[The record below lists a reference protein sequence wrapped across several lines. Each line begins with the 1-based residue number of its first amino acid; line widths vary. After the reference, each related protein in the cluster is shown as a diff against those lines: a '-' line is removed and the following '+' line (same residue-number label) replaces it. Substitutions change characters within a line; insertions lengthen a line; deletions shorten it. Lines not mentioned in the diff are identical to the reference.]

1 MTEAFMSDQNEIP
14 SGRRGFL
21 KGSLLA
27 GASLAASLKPAKAEA
42 SFFDIPQGLPMTQLF
57 TDETSAQFRILVD
70 PEFPVVYQ
78 ITSSDG
84 HNPLIESIARTQNPY
99 DQRDCMEHLLVTG
112 LSLKAAYTLKI
123 FENGREIDSRNFRA
137 LDTRKPNGRFALVS
151 CMMDL
156 LTPIQGYMWEAME
169 RAKPDVVFIIGD
181 ASYADVGGNGSI
193 ESNWS
198 RHVQSRR
205 ALDLY
210 YWKDL
215 IPVVATWD
223 DHDYAGD
230 NATKNHPLNG
240 QSIKVF
246 QAMFA
251 FTPRP
256 SASLGPG
263 VASLVELFGQRFYL
277 MDDRTWRD
285 EWNAPQGLH
294 WGNQQEDWLFKSLAS
309 STKPAWLL
317 NGSQYFGAYLE
328 KDSFEGRHP
337 FQFKRVLERLRSIE
351 APVVFGSGDVHF
363 SELMRIEKSLLGY
376 ETFEVT
382 SSSMHSM
389 TAPWINIRKTN
400 PRRIATTWHYNF
412 VVAQADVS
420 HAGRI
425 DFHALSVGK
434 DLAIYFD
441 QRASVVRRERR

>member
-1 MTEAFMSDQNEIP
+1 LSESNKIRG
-14 SGRRGFL
+14 GRRSFL
-21 KGSLLA
+21 KGSLIA
-27 GASLAASLKPAKAEA
+27 GAGLASSATSSKADASI
-42 SFFDIPQGLPMTQLF
+42 FNIPQGLPTLQLF

-70 PEFPVVYQ
+70 PEFPIVYQ

-84 HNPLIESIARTQNPY
+84 HPPLIESITRTQNPY

-112 LSLKAAYTLKI
+112 LSLQCKYTLKI
-123 FENGREIDSRNFRA
+123 YEEGREIDSRDFHA
-137 LDTRKPNGRFALVS
+137 LDTQKPNGRFALVS

-156 LTPIQGYMWEAME
+156 LTPIQGYMWDAME
-169 RAKPDVVFIIGD
+169 RAKPDVIFIIGD
-181 ASYADVGGNGSI
+181 ASYTDVGGSGSI
-193 ESNWS
+193 ESNW
-198 RHVQSRR
+198 RRQMESRR

-210 YWKDL
+210 YWKTL

-240 QSIKVF
+240 HSIKVF
-246 QAMFA
+246 QTMFA

-256 SASLGPG
+256 SARLGPG
-263 VASLVELFGQRFYL
+263 VASVVELFGQRFFL

-285 EWNAPQGLH
+285 EWNIAQGLH
-294 WGNQQEDWLFKSLAS
+294 WGDEQENWLMNSLAS
-309 STKPAWLL
+309 SSKPAWLL

-337 FQFKRVLERLRSIE
+337 FQFKRVLEKLRSIE

-363 SELMRIEKSLLGY
+363 SEIMRIEKQQIGY

-382 SSSMHSM
+382 SSSMHST

-400 PRRIATTWHYNF
+400 PRRITTTWHFNF
-412 VVAQADVS
+412 ILAQANAS
-420 HAGRI
+420 RLGRL
-425 DFHALSVGK
+425 DLRALSIGK
-434 DLAIYFD
+434 NLNVYFD
-441 QRASVVRRERR
+441 QSASIIRR